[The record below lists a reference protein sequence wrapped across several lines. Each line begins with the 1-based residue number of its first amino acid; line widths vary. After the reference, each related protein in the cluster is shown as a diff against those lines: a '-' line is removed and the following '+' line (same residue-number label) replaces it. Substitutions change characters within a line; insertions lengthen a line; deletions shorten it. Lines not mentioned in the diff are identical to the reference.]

1 MVSDPYAIIGRD
13 NFRPLPIR
21 IGRLEI
27 SQGGPPVFMAGP
39 CAVESRQQLLKIAE
53 QVKEA
58 GADVLRGGAFKPRTA
73 PGGFEGLGEEGL
85 TYLAEARDKLQIPI
99 VTEILSEE
107 HVKLFEKYPIDIYQ
121 IGARNMQN
129 FALLKAVARTRKPVL
144 LKRHFGAGI
153 SEWLSAAAHIV
164 AAGNDKVILC
174 ERGILP
180 VGKNHKEFERY
191 SLHLS
196 AIPIAKQETRLPII
210 ADPSHGTGRCE
221 LVEPM
226 ARAAIAAG
234 ADGLLVDVHYNPAE
248 ALVDG
253 HNAIDVERLK
263 RLIAACK
270 GIWSLNPRS
279 AQWLSS

>member
-1 MVSDPYAIIGRD
+1 MNDAPYVMIGRD
-13 NFRPLPIR
+13 NFRPLPVR

-27 SQGGPPVFMAGP
+27 AQNGPPVFMAGP
-39 CAVESRQQLLKIAE
+39 CAVESREQLLRIAG
-53 QVKEA
+53 QAKEA

-85 TYLAEARDKLQIPI
+85 TYLAEAREKFNIPVI
-99 VTEILSEE
+99 TEILSEE

-129 FALLKAVARTRKPVL
+129 FALLKAVGRTRKPVL

-191 SLHLS
+191 SLHIS
-196 AIPIAKQETRLPII
+196 AIPLCKQETRIPIVV
-210 ADPSHGTGRCE
+210 DPSHGTGRSE

-234 ADGLLVDVHYNPAE
+234 ADGLLIDVHYNPAE
-248 ALVDG
+248 ALMDG
-253 HNAIDVERLK
+253 HNAITAEQLK
-263 RLIAACK
+263 QLIGTCK
-270 GIWSLNPRS
+270 KIWNLGLTDTRI
-279 AQWLSS
+279 